1 MSQEG
6 AQTLMRN
13 AIKKIPQSYHEE
25 SEVIQLMVYPNF
37 CLESRRPKAWGCDID
52 IPEGS
57 FHMCSGKHDVQR
69 RKGLKDRNIFVA
81 GFRCMDDIEIEMLNS

>member
-13 AIKKIPQSYHEE
+13 AIKKKIPQSYHEE

-57 FHMCSGKHDVQR
+57 FHMCSGKHDVHLLQIYSYLLIPSSSGR
-69 RKGLKDRNIFVA
+69 FQMHG
-81 GFRCMDDIEIEMLNS
+81 

>member
-13 AIKKIPQSYHEE
+13 AIKNISQSYHEE
-25 SEVIQLMVYPNF
+25 SEVIQLMVYLNF

-52 IPEGS
+52 ILEGN
-57 FHMCSGKHDVQR
+57 FHMYSGNHDVHLDLR
-69 RKGLKDRNIFVA
+69 GGSDSKIGIYL
-81 GFRCMDDIEIEMLNS
+81 